1 MVNQTCVWWT
11 DLCLS
16 GPVWQ
21 PFGER
26 AFAKFCDKNAI
37 FVNFCNKKFT
47 FSNTQYPKIPDYS
60 ENISGRVSGTRLT
73 LIRKVPTEPRKVLRK
88 NVHLSERSPEP
99 RAPIIL
105 PPM

>member
-26 AFAKFCDKNAI
+26 AFAKFCDKNVV
-37 FVNFCNKKFT
+37 FVNFCDK
-47 FSNTQYPKIPDYS
+47 
-60 ENISGRVSGTRLT
+60 T
-73 LIRKVPTEPRKVLRK
+73 LYMVALVGYLVPV
-88 NVHLSERSPEP
+88 
-99 RAPIIL
+99 
-105 PPM
+105 